1 MEQKNESDMFQ
12 HWRSGS
18 WQWQEFDEDIM
29 KQNDQLKLMLSLPEI
44 PEPPTP
50 LEPMEFLSRSWS
62 LSASE
67 ISKALSHKHNK
78 PTFLDNITS
87 EHVSAAPQLTV
98 SYLYYINITISIFY
112 LINYYSLNQCLVPI
126 HFRSVWIRLFE
137 FI

>member
-18 WQWQEFDEDIM
+18 LQWQEFDEDIM

-67 ISKALSHKHNK
+67 ISKALSQKHNK
-78 PTFLDNITS
+78 HSTFLDSITS
-87 EHVSAAPQLTV
+87 ESLPEHVSAAPQLTV
-98 SYLYYINITISIFY
+98 SYLYYITISIFY
-112 LINYYSLNQCLVPI
+112 QIKLLFTESMFSTNTYSVCLD
-126 HFRSVWIRLFE
+126 SVI
-137 FI
+137 